1 MHGYD
6 GMHDACS
13 EGVKAPLAIGD
24 VLLADGTTVKG
35 FVGEAYAVH
44 SQPDISHFGG
54 WRAFKDGGK

>member
-1 MHGYD
+1 
-6 GMHDACS
+6 MHDACS